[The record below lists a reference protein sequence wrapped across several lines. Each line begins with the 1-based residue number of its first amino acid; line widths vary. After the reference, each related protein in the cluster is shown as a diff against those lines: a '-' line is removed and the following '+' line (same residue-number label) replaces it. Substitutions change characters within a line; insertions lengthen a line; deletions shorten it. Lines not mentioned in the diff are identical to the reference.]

1 MVTLPALPG
10 ICAAQTLSPNQEQL
24 FEETNRIRAENSL
37 PPLQWD
43 NALAAAAATH
53 AALVAQ
59 NKQLAHQY
67 PGESDLTVRAGQAGA
82 HFQSVAENI
91 AMGPDTTAIQDE
103 WMKSPPHRAT
113 ILNPNLNAVGF
124 AVVAQGENLYAVGDF
139 ENRVAQ
145 LTVDQVEQAV
155 GKLLSAQGVQ
165 PSGPRLDA
173 RQSCG
178 MTEGSAGGSN
188 PRFVMRWQCVDP
200 SALPDA
206 LEQRIATHSYRTA
219 AVGACS
225 SPNDQ
230 QGFTSYRVA
239 VLLY

>member
-1 MVTLPALPG
+1 MFASVAWPA
-10 ICAAQTLSPNQEQL
+10 ICAAQSLPPNQEHL
-24 FEETNRIRAENSL
+24 FEETNQIRAEHSL

-43 NALAAAAATH
+43 NALAAAAGAH

-59 NKQLAHQY
+59 NGQLSHQY
-67 PGESDLTVRAGQAGA
+67 PGESDLAARVAQAGA

-91 AMGPDTTAIQDE
+91 AMGPDTTAILNE
-103 WMKSPPHRAT
+103 WMNSPPHRAT

-155 GKLLSAQGVQ
+155 TKVLSAQGVQ
-165 PSGPRLDA
+165 VNGPRLDA
-173 RQSCG
+173 RQTCEMSH
-178 MTEGSAGGSN
+178 GSAGGST
-188 PRFVMRWQCVDP
+188 PRFVMRWQCVDL
-200 SALPDA
+200 SVLPDA
-206 LEQRIATHSYRTA
+206 LEQHIATHLYHTA

-225 SPNDQ
+225 SANAER
-230 QGFTSYRVA
+230 GFTSYRVA